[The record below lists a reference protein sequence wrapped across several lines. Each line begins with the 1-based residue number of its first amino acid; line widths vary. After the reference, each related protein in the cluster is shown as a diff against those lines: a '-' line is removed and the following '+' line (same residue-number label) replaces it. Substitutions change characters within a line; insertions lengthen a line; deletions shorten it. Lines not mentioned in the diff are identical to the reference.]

1 MTDSDDE
8 KARAAKAREEK
19 RMAYNKQRM
28 RVARANQAMRRA
40 QAAASAMPT
49 QALIAKLK
57 ELQQTYQIMHSQLKV
72 SCQHESLAHA
82 THVLPQSSP
91 PTAFITPPRGGA
103 KHNSSPTGGSGNG
116 RDKTFKPEQEEEMPT
131 PQRLAPSPNVSRV
144 ALAGSAHSSSSAIA
158 GSPSTWAVTL
168 FEELEQKV
176 SPDTAKKLVEHFTI
190 KELQEIIGV
199 KQLNFPDDE
208 DDLLVEWERY
218 YAN

>member
-8 KARAAKAREEK
+8 KARAAKARE
-19 RMAYNKQRM
+19 ANKERM

-40 QAAASAMPT
+40 QQAASAMPT

-57 ELQQTYQIMHSQLKV
+57 ELDQTYRIMRSQLKV

-82 THVLPQSSP
+82 TYVLPQSSP
-91 PTAFITPPRGGA
+91 PTEFITPPRGGA
-103 KHNSSPTGGSGNG
+103 KHIRSPTGGSGNG

-131 PQRLAPSPNVSRV
+131 PQRLAPSPNFSRV

-158 GSPSTWAVTL
+158 GSPSTWAAAL